1 MNKRQQSQQL
11 KQQSIAIIGAGII
24 GVNCAAQLQQQG
36 YKVTL
41 IDKEGI
47 GEGCSKGN
55 AGHFATEQVFPL
67 AEVNL
72 LWQFPKLLL
81 DPLGPMAISPRYF
94 PTALPWFFKFIR
106 NMFNDKRSQ
115 NMLALKSL
123 NKNAIEEYKPIL
135 KSASAEHLLTTKGS
149 LLVFE
154 TSNLKKVEQHYNNYK
169 KQGVAVI
176 LLDRQQTLLLEPNL
190 HSAINYSL
198 YFTDVGHT
206 IDPFLFCQAI
216 ASYALSIGTVFKK
229 LTINQITP
237 HDDEIVISGKNHG
250 QNISLTFDKVIIA
263 TGAWSKVLAN
273 QLGYNLPMEYE
284 RGYHLDLAE
293 ADVINRLTRP
303 VASFERKFIITP
315 MSHGLRLAG
324 TVEFAGLKLAA
335 NMRRAKSLYKNAQYV
350 INDISACDDKEIT
363 EEQCWMGFRP
373 SMPDSLPVI
382 GQAPAHKNIYFA
394 VGHQHLGLTLGA
406 ITGKL
411 ITQIIQEVNTDID
424 ITPFSLERFN

>member
-1 MNKRQQSQQL
+1 MNKLQQSQ
-11 KQQSIAIIGAGII
+11 KQSIAIIGAGII
-24 GVNCAAQLQQQG
+24 GVNCAAHLQQQG
-36 YKVTL
+36 YEVTL

-106 NMFNDKRSQ
+106 NMFNQKRSQ

-123 NKNAIEEYKPIL
+123 NKHAIEEYKPLL
-135 KSASAEHLLTTKGS
+135 KSANAEHLLTIKGS

-154 TSNLKKVEQHYNNYK
+154 TSNIKKVEKYYHTYK
-169 KQGVAVI
+169 KQGVAVK

-229 LTINQITP
+229 LTIDQITP
-237 HDDEIVISGKNHG
+237 HDDEIVLSGKNLSK
-250 QNISLTFDKVIIA
+250 NISLSFDKVIIA
-263 TGAWSKVLAN
+263 TGAWSKELAN

-284 RGYHLDLAE
+284 RGYHLDLPE
-293 ADVINRLTRP
+293 TDVSARLTRP
-303 VASFERKFIITP
+303 VASVERKFIMTP
-315 MSHGLRLAG
+315 MSHGLRFAG

-335 NMRRAKSLYKNAQYV
+335 NMNRAKSLYKNAQYI
-350 INDISACDDKEIT
+350 INDLPRLKANEIT

-382 GQAPAHKNIYFA
+382 GQAPNHPNIYFA

-411 ITQIIQEVNTDID
+411 ITQIIQERKTDID